1 MNLSTLSRPSSP
13 KPSNIN
19 PTTSITAGFLF
30 PTGNPAWS
38 SRPTRVV
45 SEGVRRGWMPGI
57 YRKVYAECVRTRS
70 LNHSTYQ
77 HEYHLVWGTKYRR
90 KYLVPVVKEA
100 FLDLTFH
107 LVKKYPNWHLITIN
121 TDRDHVHLQMEIP
134 PNISVSSVVQKIKA
148 HTSPRLKKKFKFIR
162 EIYLEE
168 SVWSVGYFSSTI
180 GLNEEQIRQYIQ
192 YQGRRDYSRQIR
204 FVFSRGVGNPGWSET

>member
-1 MNLSTLSRPSSP
+1 
-13 KPSNIN
+13 
-19 PTTSITAGFLF
+19 
-30 PTGNPAWS
+30 
-38 SRPTRVV
+38 
-45 SEGVRRGWMPGI
+45 
-57 YRKVYAECVRTRS
+57 
-70 LNHSTYQ
+70 
-77 HEYHLVWGTKYRR
+77 
-90 KYLVPVVKEA
+90 
-100 FLDLTFH
+100 
-107 LVKKYPNWHLITIN
+107 
-121 TDRDHVHLQMEIP
+121 MEIP

-204 FVFSRGVGNPGWSET
+204 FVFSRGVGNPG